1 MTLTNY
7 LYMKKSHFVG
17 ILTLVIIVV
26 IGYRTYQAIE
36 GADQR
41 YNTEVHVHADF
52 AVHMNGNK
60 LDFSQTKYQSSV
72 GHEKDQHVHLHDGDG
87 KVVHRHAEGVTFAQF
102 LTSLGYK
109 LTNDCFASDTGE
121 EFCSNASSSLT
132 LIVNEKIIDDKTVYV
147 PQEED
152 KILLTYGAKDADVKS
167 ELASITD
174 ESCIHTG
181 TCPERGVPE
190 VESCG
195 LTCDVT
201 LSQSKITLK
210 EIANYVFLGHY

>member
-1 MTLTNY
+1 
-7 LYMKKSHFVG
+7 MKSRHW
-17 ILTLVIIVV
+17 IVLLLIV
-26 IGYRTYQAIE
+26 SIGVLSFRVNQALE
-36 GADQR
+36 GANQR
-41 YNTEVHVHADF
+41 YTTPVHVHADF
-52 AVHMNGNK
+52 AVFTNQSK
-60 LDFSQTKYQSSV
+60 LDFSQTQYQSSV
-72 GHEKDQHVHLHDGDG
+72 GHLKDEHVHLHDGDG

-102 LTSLGYK
+102 LTSLGYG
-109 LTNDCFASDTGE
+109 LTNDCLTSDTNVQ
-121 EFCSNASSSLT
+121 FCTNASSSLS
-132 LIVNEKIIDDKTVYV
+132 LYVNEKAVEDKTAYV

-167 ELASITD
+167 ELASVTD

-201 LSQSKITLK
+201 LSQSKVTLK
-210 EIANYVFLGHY
+210 EIASYVFLNHY